1 MNQNDAQH
9 AQLNEQLAQRDA
21 QLAQQNAQL
30 THAADS
36 LDALRDEVA
45 ALRSSTSWRI
55 TAPLRITSR
64 QVKRVLSA
72 IKLIFPAIK
81 LGGGVTGTV
90 SKGMKI
96 FLREGLPGI
105 KRGFRLAAMSTTM
118 TPAAPMPPV
127 VNAVENPT
135 LGGNDY
141 AEWVRRYDTLTDADR
156 ANMRAHQADFVRQ
169 PLISVLMPTCNPKL
183 AFLMA
188 AIESVRHQIYPHWEL
203 CIADDASTD
212 PAVRPLLER
221 YTRDD
226 SRIKVV
232 YRPQNGGISAAS
244 NSALELVS
252 GEWVALL
259 EHDDLL
265 TEHALFWVAH
275 SINKNPELQLIYT
288 DEDKLDEAGIRSE
301 PYFKCD
307 WNRDLFYSNNLLTH
321 LTLYR
326 ADLIRSIDGFR
337 LGLEGA
343 HDYDLAL
350 RCIEKIS
357 ESNIHHIPRVLYHGR
372 MQAQSTAYLDE
383 ANQSAMLAGVSAL
396 NQHLQRL
403 NIKAGAFV
411 TQHGFRIRYQLPAV
425 PPRVS
430 LIIPTRNGLTLM
442 RQCIQSI
449 LQKTD
454 YPNYEIIIVDNGSDD
469 VNILEYFEH
478 LSHNPLI
485 RILRDDGPFNY
496 SALNNAAVL
505 QSEGDLIGMINNDIE
520 VISPDWLSEMVSHAL
535 RPGVGA
541 VGAKLWYPDD
551 TLQHGG
557 VVLGIGG
564 VAGHVFRRLPKNKHG
579 YFNRA
584 AIIQSYSA
592 VTAACLLVQKN
603 IYKQIKGLNETDLKI
618 TFNDVDFCLRLGEA
632 GYHNVWTPFAELYH
646 HESASRGNENTKE
659 KQARAWNE
667 FNYMKARWGNQLM
680 NDPAYSPN
688 LTLNDEDFSLAW
700 PPRTP
705 ALSLH
710 PGLAAPAHRPQ

>member
-1 MNQNDAQH
+1 MSQNDAQY

-21 QLAQQNAQL
+21 QL

-36 LDALRDEVA
+36 LDALRHEVA
-45 ALRSSTSWRI
+45 ALRGSTSWRI
-55 TAPLRITSR
+55 TAPLRFSSR
-64 QVKRVLSA
+64 QVKRVLWA

-81 LGGGVTGTV
+81 LGGGVTGSVT
-90 SKGMKI
+90 KGVKL

-105 KRGFRLAAMSTTM
+105 KRGFRLVAMNTTM

-127 VNAVENPT
+127 VNAVENPA

-141 AEWVRRYDTLTDADR
+141 VEWVRRYDTLTDADR
-156 ANMRAHQADFVRQ
+156 ANMRAHQADLVRQ
-169 PLISVLMPTCNPKL
+169 PLISVLMPTCNPNL
-183 AFLMA
+183 ACFMA

-221 YTRDD
+221 YARDD

-232 YRPQNGGISAAS
+232 YKPQNGGISAAS

-275 SINKNPELQLIYT
+275 SINKNPELQLIYS

-321 LTLYR
+321 LTVYR
-326 ADLIRSIDGFR
+326 ADLIRSIEGFR

-343 HDYDLAL
+343 QDYDLAL

-357 ESNIHHIPRVLYHGR
+357 ENNIHHIPRVLYHGR
-372 MQAQSTAYLDE
+372 VHAQSTVYLDE
-383 ANQSAMLAGVSAL
+383 INQSAMLAGVVAL

-411 TQHGFRIRYQLPAV
+411 SQHGFRIRYQLPTV

-430 LIIPTRNGLTLM
+430 LIIPTRNGLALM

-449 LQKTD
+449 LEKTD

-496 SALNNAAVL
+496 SVLNNAAVL
-505 QSEGDLIGMINNDIE
+505 QSKGDLIGMINNDIE

-584 AIIQSYSA
+584 AITQSYSA

-603 IYKQIKGLNETDLKI
+603 IYKQIKGLNEADLKI

-632 GYHNVWTPFAELYH
+632 GYRNVWTPFAELYH
-646 HESASRGNENTKE
+646 HESATRGFEDTPE
-659 KQARAWNE
+659 KQARALNE
-667 FNYMKARWGNQLM
+667 YYYMKARWCNQLM

-705 ALSLH
+705 ALPLH